1 MARAFTMS
9 ELINRKYDD
18 VLLPGPL
25 GDLVGNPE
33 LAGNWI
39 IWGPS
44 GNGKTS
50 FVLQLLKAFGTAGF
64 KCIYNSL
71 EESDG
76 KTLQAAAIRER
87 MNEVSDKI
95 IALRRENL
103 DDLKLRLAR
112 RKSPRVVVIDSL
124 QYTGI
129 SYPRYKALKEEF
141 SNKLFIWVSHADG
154 REPASRTARTI
165 RYDCDVKIRVEGFV
179 AYATS
184 RYGGG
189 TPYVISEEKALEMN
203 GKLPE

>member
-9 ELINRKYDD
+9 ELINRRYDEIQ
-18 VLLPGPL
+18 LPGKL
-25 GDLVGNPE
+25 GDLVGCPE
-33 LAGNWI
+33 LSGNWI

-50 FVLQLLKAFGTAGF
+50 FVLQLLKAFAQSGI

-71 EESDG
+71 EEGDG
-76 KTLQAAAIRER
+76 KTLQAAAIREG
-87 MNEVSDKI
+87 MGEVSDKI
-95 IALRRENL
+95 LALRREPI
-103 DDLKLRLAR
+103 DDLKLRLQR
-112 RKSPRVVVIDSL
+112 HKSPRVIVVDSL

-129 SYPRYKALKEEF
+129 SYPQYKALKEEF

-165 RYDCDVKIRVEGFV
+165 RYDCDVKIRIEGFV

-189 TPYVISEEKALEMN
+189 KHYVISEEKALELN